1 MDWSMKQG
9 TLAIGKK
16 VNILGTPARNRSKTM
31 RSKHMVRDVRSV
43 CGLQEDLRTFF
54 DR

>member
-1 MDWSMKQG
+1 MKQG

-16 VNILGTPARNRSKTM
+16 VNVLGTPARNRFKDDAL
-31 RSKHMVRDVRSV
+31 KPHWFGCEVLYVDFK
-43 CGLQEDLRTFF
+43 EDLRTFF